1 MTPYDGFLLG
11 VDFGFIQ
18 DMQILWAFQDEVD
31 VQSENEEPYASF
43 RVGVNYGLSLRKEAL
58 KRAEDNKHG

>member
-18 DMQILWAFQDEVD
+18 DMQILFAFQDEVD
-31 VQSENEEPYASF
+31 VGSENEEPYLSF
-43 RVGVNYGLSLRKEAL
+43 CAGVSFGLSLRKESLA
-58 KRAEDNKHG
+58 RMEGIYNE

>member
-18 DMQILWAFQDEVD
+18 DMQILWSFQDETD
-31 VQSENEEPYASF
+31 VGSENEEPYVSF
-43 RVGVNYGLSLRKEAL
+43 CVGVSYGVSLRKEAL
-58 KRAEDNKHG
+58 ARTEGKDNG